1 LRIKPIDLLQI
12 DGMRSCKTVKTELAK
27 GQRIQYNFVKQ
38 HMALEGKTPA
48 NAAGLRLKGWN
59 NLLTGAVAKKIE

>member
-1 LRIKPIDLLQI
+1 
-12 DGMRSCKTVKTELAK
+12 MRSCKTVKTELAK